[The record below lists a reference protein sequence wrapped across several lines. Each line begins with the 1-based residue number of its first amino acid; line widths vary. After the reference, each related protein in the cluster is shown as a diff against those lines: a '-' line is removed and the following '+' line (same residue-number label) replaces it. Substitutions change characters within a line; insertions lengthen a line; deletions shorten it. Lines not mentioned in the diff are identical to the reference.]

1 MEKKNEISRTMEE
14 LITRDE
20 LSSILCVHISTLYN
34 WEKRKVLCP
43 VRIGKKVYYKNEDV
57 KRFLKF

>member
-1 MEKKNEISRTMEE
+1 MEE

-34 WEKRKVLCP
+34 WEKRKMLCP